1 MSLRNQHDNNFV
13 GVNGRN
19 FPNIIDFN
27 FIFQSTYTLFIICLS
42 TNKKIKVLLNQK
54 YIIYNGTLQIAPI
67 KLDLDRTNPRV
78 GILSIEYSC
87 SGQYLSRI
95 HDIMPNLLFIF
106 DFKPTKRDHLAL

>member
-1 MSLRNQHDNNFV
+1 M
-13 GVNGRN
+13 
-19 FPNIIDFN
+19 II
-27 FIFQSTYTLFIICLS
+27 ISQRTLYSSSVLVQII
-42 TNKKIKVLLNQK
+42 KK
-54 YIIYNGTLQIAPI
+54 TPI